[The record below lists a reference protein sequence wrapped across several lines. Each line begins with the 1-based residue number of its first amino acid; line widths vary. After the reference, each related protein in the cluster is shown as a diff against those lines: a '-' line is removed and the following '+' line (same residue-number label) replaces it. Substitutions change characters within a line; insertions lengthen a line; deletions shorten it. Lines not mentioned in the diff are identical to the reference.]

1 MNAGLKMMGIAVLAG
16 AAAACGQAPAAEQP
30 PAEAVPTAATNAP
43 EAAPAAPP
51 ASAQAAVAAP
61 RPNNDYDWYTR
72 LDDSERTR
80 SMVLAYEVPDTDD
93 QPLGL
98 SCEEGGERIFASL
111 QSSTVGVRSITLAS
125 TNGSRDYRVKT
136 AHAEEEVMP
145 GEYLTIEIPGDD
157 ATLAAFRQSGW
168 MTLTYAGHTTNMAA
182 HPDSGARQR
191 IVQFMDFCNG

>member
-1 MNAGLKMMGIAVLAG
+1 MIRFPIQAALAVAAAGLAACSAPTDGKAEAPAPSVE
-16 AAAACGQAPAAEQP
+16 AAASVPAAEP
-30 PAEAVPTAATNAP
+30 P
-43 EAAPAAPP
+43 AAPAAP
-51 ASAQAAVAAP
+51 QQVRAP
-61 RPNNDYDWYTR
+61 RPNDGYDWYTR

-98 SCEEGGERIFASL
+98 SCEEGGGRIFASL

-125 TNGSRDYRVKT
+125 TNGSRVYRVKT

-157 ATLAAFRQSGW
+157 PTLAAFRQSGW
-168 MTLTYAGHTTNMAA
+168 MQLTYDGHTTNLAA

-191 IVQFMDFCNG
+191 IVEFMTFCNG